1 MLAMMK
7 SLIKPSSNNLLG
19 SLLGGISNEVG
30 SPSWDEVE
38 LYGLYDA
45 VTEKESIEEMSSLGM
60 TEQEKINEVLNSF
73 GFGYG
78 YGWQRPVKTDIID
91 ETLTNYCA
99 IGVKLR
105 TLLMGKAMNATDQS
119 SKQHYQAMLF
129 MLMQMMDGI
138 KL

>member
-1 MLAMMK
+1 
-7 SLIKPSSNNLLG
+7 
-19 SLLGGISNEVG
+19 
-30 SPSWDEVE
+30 
-38 LYGLYDA
+38 
-45 VTEKESIEEMSSLGM
+45 M